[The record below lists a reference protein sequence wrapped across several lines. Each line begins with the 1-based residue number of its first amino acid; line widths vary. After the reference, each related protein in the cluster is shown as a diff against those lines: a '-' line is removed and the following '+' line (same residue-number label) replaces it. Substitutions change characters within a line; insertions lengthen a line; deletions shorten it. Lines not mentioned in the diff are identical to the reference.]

1 MNLKSRPEEVTAP
14 PRPWRA
20 MARQFL
26 GNRLATGALIVLA
39 AIVIACAAAPLLTGS
54 GPNDTSLGEG
64 LQGPSARHLLGT
76 DQLGRDL
83 LTRVLFGGRSTLLD
97 ALIVSLVAV
106 GVAVPLGI
114 VAGYV
119 GGWADRVIATVT
131 DIVLSLP
138 AMIVM
143 LVVMTAFSEH
153 LPVAMAALGLI
164 LAPPIVRNV
173 RGAALAVRNELFI
186 DAAKV
191 AGLSKGRIVFRHV
204 FPRVLGPILVQAAL
218 ATALGLQFAV
228 GLSFLGFGAQP
239 PSPDWGSMIS
249 EGSHVLNSSPWPLLA
264 GGIAL
269 GLVSLTLVL
278 VGDGLR
284 DMAVESWTGSPSR
297 RRRRPARPPV
307 PVSQAP
313 RSQDR
318 PETEEPL
325 PDEALLVV
333 RGLSVAFTTGGTER
347 KVVSDLNLTI
357 APGEIVGI
365 VGESGCGKSSV
376 SRAVSR
382 LLASGGEIVGGSI
395 RFADKDV
402 ASLKGKDLYQ
412 YRRHSVSYI
421 AQDPMT
427 ALDPSLR
434 VGVLLRRIVQAGDG
448 LSRRAADARVLE
460 LLAQVQLPD
469 PAAVAKRYPHELSGG
484 MAQRV
489 GIARAIA
496 TKPRLLIADEPT
508 TALDVTVQAEIL
520 GLLRALQQQ
529 LGMAVLLVSHDWGVV
544 ARICDRVVVMYGGEV
559 VERGRLE
566 KVAREPAHPYTAAL
580 LACRP
585 SSVVDDDLPLPT
597 IRGSVL
603 SPGEWPTGCRFAARC
618 THRTESCDAA
628 PIPVSAVA
636 SAHDVRCIHPLRDG
650 DSTEV
655 TADV

>member
-1 MNLKSRPEEVTAP
+1 
-14 PRPWRA
+14 

-54 GPNDTSLGEG
+54 EPNDTSLGES
-64 LQGPSARHLLGT
+64 LQGPSAGHLLGT

-119 GGWADRVIATVT
+119 GGWADRVIASVT
-131 DIVLSLP
+131 DIGLSLP

-143 LVVMTAFSEH
+143 LVVMTSFSEQ
-153 LPVAMAALGLI
+153 LPVAMAALGLV

-191 AGLSKGRIVFRHV
+191 AGLSTGRIVFRHV
-204 FPRVLGPILVQAAL
+204 FPRVLGPILVQGAL

-249 EGSHVLNSSPWPLLA
+249 EGSQVLNSSPWPLLA

-284 DMAVESWTGSPSR
+284 DVAVESWTGSPSR
-297 RRRRPARPPV
+297 RRRGSARPPVTPPV
-307 PVSQAP
+307 PVSQASK
-313 RSQDR
+313 SQER
-318 PETEEPL
+318 AATEEPAH
-325 PDEALLVV
+325 DEALLAV
-333 RGLSVAFTTGGTER
+333 RDLSVAFTTGGVER

-402 ASLKGKDLYQ
+402 ASLQGKDLYD

-585 SSVVDDDLPLPT
+585 SSIVDDDLPLPT

-618 THRTESCDAA
+618 THGTESCDAA

-636 SAHDVRCIHPLRDG
+636 STHDVRCIHPLRDG
-650 DSTEV
+650 DRTEV
-655 TADV
+655 AADV